1 MGFNIGDK
9 LRIKEF
15 REEYINQGPGFTG
28 PMKAL
33 CGEVFTV
40 TEQIGHIVRY
50 KGWQWYSDWLELVE
64 EAIAEEE
71 FDIDPTAFE
80 SILKFS

>member
-9 LRIKEF
+9 VRIKEF
-15 REEYINQGPGFTG
+15 RKEYKNQGPGFTG
-28 PMKAL
+28 PMEKL

-40 TEQIGHIVRY
+40 TEKTGHIVRY

-64 EAIAEEE
+64 EAIAEEV
-71 FDIDPTAFE
+71 FDIDSTAFE
-80 SILKFS
+80 SILKIS